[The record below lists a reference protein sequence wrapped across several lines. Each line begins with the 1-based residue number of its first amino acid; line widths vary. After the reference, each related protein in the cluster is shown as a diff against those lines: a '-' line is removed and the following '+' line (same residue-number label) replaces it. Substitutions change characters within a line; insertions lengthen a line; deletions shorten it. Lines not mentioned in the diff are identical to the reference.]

1 MATNFLVEVIEGP
14 GAGLQLSLDR
24 TLIIGR
30 EHTADLVIEDAQVSR
45 RHARLTP
52 ADYGAGIEDLGSRNG
67 TYVNGM
73 QIHSAV
79 GAQPGD
85 TISVGTASLQ
95 LRTQADVAERPSI
108 VRPVPP
114 ALAAAAREPDY
125 LAPASPAA
133 QFAPPQP
140 PLAEDQLAAYFD
152 TRTKAQARLAPV
164 ALFLLVAL
172 VVIVYL
178 ALR

>member
-1 MATNFLVEVIEGP
+1 MAANFLVEVIEGP
-14 GAGLQLSLDR
+14 GAGLQLAFDR

-67 TYVNGM
+67 TFVNGM
-73 QIHSAV
+73 QIYSAV

-125 LAPASPAA
+125 LAPGSPAA
-133 QFAPPQP
+133 PSAPP
-140 PLAEDQLAAYFD
+140 PLAEDRLAAYFD
-152 TRTKAQARLAPV
+152 ARTKAQARLAPV

-178 ALR
+178 AVR

>member
-1 MATNFLVEVIEGP
+1 MSTACRFTRRSAHSRGHDQRRY
-14 GAGLQLSLDR
+14 GL
-24 TLIIGR
+24 
-30 EHTADLVIEDAQVSR
+30 A
-45 RHARLTP
+45 
-52 ADYGAGIEDLGSRNG
+52 
-67 TYVNGM
+67 
-73 QIHSAV
+73 
-79 GAQPGD
+79 
-85 TISVGTASLQ
+85 Q
-95 LRTQADVAERPSI
+95 LRTQAGSRPSGP
-108 VRPVPP
+108 RSFAPSPRRSP
-114 ALAAAAREPDY
+114 RRHGSPTT

-140 PLAEDQLAAYFD
+140 PLAEDRLAAYFD

>member
-1 MATNFLVEVIEGP
+1 MAANFLVEVIEGP

-30 EHTADLVIEDAQVSR
+30 EHTADLVIEDAQASR

-67 TYVNGM
+67 TFVNGM

-114 ALAAAAREPDY
+114 ALAAAAREPDTR
-125 LAPASPAA
+125 AGSPAA
-133 QFAPPQP
+133 PSPPPQP
-140 PLAEDQLAAYFD
+140 PLAEDRLAAYFD

-178 ALR
+178 AVR